1 MDCCDDRSACRRSTA
16 VFLLFVVISLLA
28 CSPLARSRQTITTV
42 APICASA
49 SAVAFPI
56 PELAPVTMQIFPCIL
71 LFTVGIMRS
80 FLDILP
86 MGKPRGLPLSRVGF
100 PASRRRARF
109 GFHRTWSYSL
119 STGRH
124 RKPCGQHIFRSIDI
138 TVMLD
143 AALGTCPGT
152 DIKRKRVK
160 NMTTVETAL
169 RGRIPRVNLDERS
182 PVPLCFVCEL
192 SHKLTPSHI
201 RDGLGKL
208 VVLYH
213 ILDVQTLDAYDLV
226 LTYDLCRELV
236 LRVTPPIGNPGMNT
250 SDLQLSL
257 ATVLRAFLL
266 LRMSTLRLCQFL
278 FIRGRELRITVG
290 LTIACNDH
298 RLQSQIKPD
307 LLIDDRQMLDI
318 FLNQD

>member
-1 MDCCDDRSACRRSTA
+1 MDCCDDRSASRRSTA
-16 VFLLFVVISLLA
+16 LFLLFVVISLLA
-28 CSPLARSRQTITTV
+28 SSPLARSRQTSTTV
-42 APICASA
+42 APIWASA

-71 LFTVGIMRS
+71 LFTVGMIRS

-152 DIKRKRVK
+152 DIKRQGVK
-160 NMTTVETAL
+160 HVTTVETTL
-169 RGRIPRVNLDERS
+169 RGRIPLVNLDERS
-182 PVPLCFVCEL
+182 PIPLSFVFEL
-192 SHKLTPSHI
+192 THKLTPSHI
-201 RDGLGKL
+201 RDSLRKC
-208 VVLYH
+208 VVLDH
-213 ILDVQTLDAYDLV
+213 V
-226 LTYDLCRELV
+226 LFAPL
-236 LRVTPPIGNPGMNT
+236 
-250 SDLQLSL
+250 
-257 ATVLRAFLL
+257 
-266 LRMSTLRLCQFL
+266 
-278 FIRGRELRITVG
+278 
-290 LTIACNDH
+290 
-298 RLQSQIKPD
+298 
-307 LLIDDRQMLDI
+307 
-318 FLNQD
+318 